1 MSYPI
6 AEKRPLRIGHRGAA
20 AYAPHNSLAGFRKA
34 AALKADMV
42 ELDVQR
48 SADNQAVVIH
58 DLALKS
64 PNGQVLPVRETTL
77 TELRRIDL
85 GAGEHVPVLFL
96 TKL

>member
-48 SADNQAVVIH
+48 SADNHFIWTQEKKNT
-58 DLALKS
+58 LCQKKCLS
-64 PNGQVLPVRETTL
+64 SRETWQ
-77 TELRRIDL
+77 RR
-85 GAGEHVPVLFL
+85 
-96 TKL
+96 